1 MERIEREKMA
11 FAFDFINF
19 RILSRY
25 LKYLKNV
32 WGKEMFS
39 KFRLMVSLTVEYT
52 FSDLKAKMS
61 KTALGG

>member
-11 FAFDFINF
+11 FAFDSMNF
-19 RILSRY
+19 GILSRY
-25 LKYLKNV
+25 LKYFKNV
-32 WGKEMFS
+32 WGKEM
-39 KFRLMVSLTVEYT
+39 FRLMVSLTVEST